1 MADLD
6 EIYRRYGEMVFRF
19 LLGLCHDEDTAQDLM
34 QETFVRAVRDIHRFD
49 GRCKVTTWLCQI
61 AKHLWYQELERRKRK
76 GAVPLEETLVQ
87 NGESMEESLYLKE
100 EKMETFRFIHHLDE
114 TSKEVLLLRIT
125 GAFSFREIGEIFQR
139 NENWARVTFYRAKQK
154 IAQMRKMRKEDE

>member
-6 EIYRRYGEMVFRF
+6 EVYRQYGDTVFCF
-19 LLGLCHDEDTAQDLM
+19 LMSLCHEEDTAQDLV
-34 QETFVRAVRDIHRFD
+34 QETFVRAVRDIRRFD
-49 GRCKVTTWLCQI
+49 GSCKVTTWLCQI
-61 AKHLWYQELERRKRK
+61 AKHLWFQELDRRNKHST
-76 GAVPLEETLVQ
+76 VPLEESLLQ
-87 NGESMEESLYLKE
+87 NGHSLRIPFVSKKR
-100 EKMETFRFIHHLDE
+100 KMELFQCVHDLDE

-154 IAQMRKMRKEDE
+154 IAKMRKEDE